1 MGHVYI
7 FENDQLKWKQ
17 PALLHGVGSAVVY
30 SNDYIQALKKTGFKN
45 RRELQKDANVEREA
59 QKKRNAVLQKS
70 RSLRTRF
77 PAVTLCLRTPK
88 QY

>member
-1 MGHVYI
+1 MGHFYL

-45 RRELQKDANVEREA
+45 RRELQKRRERRTRGPEE
-59 QKKRNAVLQKS
+59 KKRCFTEEPLSAD
-70 RSLRTRF
+70 
-77 PAVTLCLRTPK
+77 
-88 QY
+88 